1 MLGELRAAHAKG
13 QKWCGIDI
21 QAERV
26 ADNMEGCIWEPAL
39 VKEVFFNSSFWAT
52 NKVIFGIKERPKP
65 RF

>member
-39 VKEVFFNSSFWAT
+39 VKEVFCYFLIEFLGN
-52 NKVIFGIKERPKP
+52 
-65 RF
+65 